1 MAKELP
7 YFKFYPGEWL
17 TGDITMCSEV
27 AQFVFI
33 NLICFYWQK
42 DSICLANV
50 KQRFSKYETE
60 IKELISNRIIKIDDC
75 ENVIIN
81 FLDEQ
86 KSNFINISEK
96 RIKSGKAGG
105 KAKAKQKLSKCQ
117 YIREDKIR
125 EEKIIKDI
133 DIRKQ
138 KFISELEPFV
148 EKYGKDMV
156 NKFFFYWSELNQSK
170 TKMRFEIQKTFEI
183 SRRLLTWANNNK
195 QFEKKENRD

>member
-60 IKELISNRIIKIDDC
+60 IKELINNRIIKIDDC

-105 KAKAKQKLSKCQ
+105 KANAKQMPSKCQ
-117 YIREDKIR
+117 YIREDKKR
-125 EEKIIKDI
+125 EEKIIKDKNI
-133 DIRKQ
+133 FIIPSIQEIKNYCIERKNNVDA
-138 KFISELEPFV
+138 E
-148 EKYGKDMV
+148 
-156 NKFFFYWSELNQSK
+156 KFFNFYESK
-170 TKMRFEIQKTFEI
+170 GWLIGKNKMKDWRAAVRTWETKEIKPT
-183 SRRLLTWANNNK
+183 LVTNGLTY
-195 QFEKKENRD
+195 R